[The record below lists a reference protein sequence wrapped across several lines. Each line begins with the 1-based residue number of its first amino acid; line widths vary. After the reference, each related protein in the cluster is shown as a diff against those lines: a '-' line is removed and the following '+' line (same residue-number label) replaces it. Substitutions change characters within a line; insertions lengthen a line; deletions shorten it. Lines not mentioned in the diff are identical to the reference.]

1 MSALLC
7 VLAQTS
13 GSRQRHSTLEPPAS
27 SCVYAVSVLG
37 YCCTLSELKGDHL
50 VGVVS
55 VPSGVASLGTA
66 SHTAIEPEEPMA
78 THSASSA

>member
-1 MSALLC
+1 MSDDTLLC

-13 GSRQRHSTLEPPAS
+13 LVAS
-27 SCVYAVSVLG
+27 VYRAAMLRTRSV

-50 VGVVS
+50 VGVVT
-55 VPSGVASLGTA
+55 VPSCVASLGTA
-66 SHTAIEPEEPMA
+66 SHTATEPEEPMA